1 MVGFE
6 YNCLKNR
13 ALWRGKEKGTGK
25 WIYGGLVVRN
35 NLAVIQNDEF
45 GGIVDET
52 KCGQFTG
59 LTDKDGKRIFEGDL
73 VLKRTNGGKIERLP
87 VQFLNGG
94 FWAVAQQEYRSVKLL
109 SLEDCRIKVVGNIYD
124 GEEKG

>member
-1 MVGFE
+1 MKCSFSF
-6 YNCLKNR
+6 LKNR
-13 ALWRGKEKGTGK
+13 ALWRGKEPESGK
-25 WIYGGLVVRN
+25 WVYGSLIVTDGR
-35 NLAVIQNDEF
+35 AIIQNDEY
-45 GGIVDET
+45 GARVDGT
-52 KCGQFTG
+52 TCGQFTG